1 MRVRILGFVL
11 VCAAGAWAWQDSLAQ
26 LKLNRETFERL
37 ITGYV
42 NESANLDH
50 LAMPPYGGAVKDAL
64 LAMSDS
70 GRATV
75 ARELGLA
82 AKAFV
87 MSPAFQASYEAYIKN
102 AYNAVNHGITVTS
115 QASAMDAALK
125 KGDAAAMG
133 KASQNMMRD
142 SYRQGVIQRLPSL
155 ANYDKATIEMM
166 ADTDAGMV
174 DISNPTTAAEKA
186 AVAKSKVMLG
196 EAKKLAATDIAKARE
211 TYKAAL
217 MTAAGLK
224 DEAEAKSSADEAK
237 RQEQQQRYN
246 DMLLKPRLK
255 KRLLEFVA
263 VVKTVDFNA
272 ATTLKNNKK
281 VFVSAANER
290 RSELWKLLYRLGPG
304 GANAAAQVAQQW
316 AAEL

>member
-1 MRVRILGFVL
+1 MRVQIFGVAL
-11 VCAAGAWAWQDSLAQ
+11 VCCVGAWAWQDSLAQ

-42 NESANLDH
+42 NGAANRDH
-50 LAMPPYGGAVKDAL
+50 LALPPFGGAVKDAI

-70 GRATV
+70 GRAAIV
-75 ARELGLA
+75 KELGLA

-87 MSPAFQASYEAYIKN
+87 MSPAFQTSYDAYIKS
-102 AYNAVNHGITVTS
+102 AYNAVNHGIAVTS
-115 QASAMDAALK
+115 KSAELDAALK
-125 KGDAAAMG
+125 RGDTEAMEKAA
-133 KASQNMMRD
+133 QNLMRD

-155 ANYDKATIEMM
+155 ANYDQSTIEMM
-166 ADTDAGMV
+166 VGTDTGMV
-174 DISNPTTAAEKA
+174 DISNPQTAAEKA
-186 AVAKSKVMLG
+186 AVTKAKVMLG
-196 EAKKLAATDIAKARE
+196 EAKKLASTDIAKARE

-224 DEAEAKSSADEAK
+224 DEADAQSSAADAK
-237 RQEQQQRYN
+237 RNEEQQRYN

-255 KRLLEFVA
+255 KGLLEFA
-263 VVKTVDFNA
+263 SVVKTVDFKA
-272 ATTLKNNKK
+272 TTTLKDKK
-281 VFVSAANER
+281 QVFVNPAYER

-316 AAEL
+316 ATEL

>member
-42 NESANLDH
+42 NESANRDH
-50 LAMPPYGGAVKDAL
+50 LTMPPYGGAVKDAL
-64 LAMSDS
+64 LAMSDG
-70 GRATV
+70 GRAAIV
-75 ARELGLA
+75 KELGLA
-82 AKAFV
+82 AKTFV
-87 MSPAFQASYEAYIKN
+87 MSPAFQASYETYIKN
-102 AYNAVNHGITVTS
+102 AYNAVNHGITITS
-115 QASAMDAALK
+115 KSADIEAAMK
-125 KGDAAAMG
+125 KGDYAAVE
-133 KASQNMMRD
+133 KAGQNMMRD

-155 ANYDKATIEMM
+155 ANYDKSTIEMM

-174 DISNPTTAAEKA
+174 DISDPKTAAEKA
-186 AVAKSKVMLG
+186 AVAKAKVMLG

-224 DEAEAKSSADEAK
+224 DEADAKSSAEEAK
-237 RQEQQQRYN
+237 KKEEQQRYN
-246 DMLLKPRLK
+246 DMLLKPRMK
-255 KRLLEFVA
+255 KRLLEFAA

-272 ATTLKNNKK
+272 ATTMKNNKK
-281 VFVSAANER
+281 VFVSPANER
-290 RSELWKLLYRLGPG
+290 RSELWKMLYRLGPG